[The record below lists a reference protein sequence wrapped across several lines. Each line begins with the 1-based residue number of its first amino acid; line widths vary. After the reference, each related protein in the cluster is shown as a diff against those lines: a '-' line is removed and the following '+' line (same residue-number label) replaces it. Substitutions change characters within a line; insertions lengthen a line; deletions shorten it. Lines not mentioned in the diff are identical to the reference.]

1 MDKHRHPDRPSPKR
15 LRIPSLK
22 ALLEGRTPQDFERL
36 RHPLAD
42 RVIRPADLGTPAA
55 AHRPDLVPVIEQT
68 GGGPRLKITARKFWS
83 GKIR

>member
-1 MDKHRHPDRPSPKR
+1 MSKHRNHDRPSPKR
-15 LRIPSLK
+15 VRIPSLK
-22 ALLEGRTPQDFERL
+22 ALLDGRTPHDFERL

-42 RVIRPADLGTPAA
+42 RVIRPEDLGTPMA

-68 GGGPRLKITARKFWS
+68 GGGPRLKMTARKLWS

>member
-1 MDKHRHPDRPSPKR
+1 MSKHRNPERPSPKR
-15 LRIPSLK
+15 VRIPSLK
-22 ALLEGRTPQDFERL
+22 ALLEGRTLHDFERL

-42 RVIRPADLGTPAA
+42 RTIWPEDLGTSAA

-68 GGGPRLKITARKFWS
+68 GGGPRLKMTARKLWS